1 MAKELRDDS
10 DYIKTKLLKH
20 SLFVDSNNG
29 IRNGNQ
35 ETLTVH
41 RMIQEI
47 IKKEVGV
54 GYK

>member
-20 SLFVDSNNG
+20 SLFVDSTG
-29 IRNGNQ
+29 

-41 RMIQEI
+41 RNSRKNQER
-47 IKKEVGV
+47 GV